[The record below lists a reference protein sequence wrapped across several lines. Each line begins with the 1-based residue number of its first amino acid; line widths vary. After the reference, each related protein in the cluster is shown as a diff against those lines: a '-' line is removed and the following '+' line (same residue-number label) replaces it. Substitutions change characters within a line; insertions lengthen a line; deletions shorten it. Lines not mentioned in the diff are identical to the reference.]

1 MVCFAMPLQRL
12 VSRFA
17 LALLLVFT
25 QQQAVLHLLGHGLEQ
40 LAAKK
45 LPAGP
50 AEQACE
56 KCLAFAQVD
65 HAAAPVVA
73 PARFDT
79 SAIEARPVALL
90 AVRASRFAPAY
101 RSRAPPLLG

>member
-1 MVCFAMPLQRL
+1 MPLQRL

-40 LAAKK
+40 VASKK
-45 LPAGP
+45 SPAGP

-65 HAAAPVVA
+65 HAAAPVIA
-73 PARFDT
+73 LPRFDS
-79 SAIEARPVALL
+79 SAIEARSVTLL
-90 AVRASRFAPAY
+90 AGSEFRFNPAY
-101 RSRAPPLLG
+101 RSRAPPLLS